1 MSIVHNLAQLLGG
14 RLGLPELLIL
24 FAIALLFFGPSK
36 LADFGKGLG
45 EGIRNFKGAL
55 KDGSHSGSS
64 SDQSAPSQPADK
76 K

>member
-1 MSIVHNLAQLLGG
+1 MSTVHSVAQFLGG
-14 RLGLPELLIL
+14 RIGLPELLIL
-24 FAIALLFFGPSK
+24 FAIALLFFGPGK

-55 KDGSHSGSS
+55 KDSNNPPPSGGSA
-64 SDQSAPSQPADK
+64 DQSTPAEK